1 MSNVRD
7 PLKALGDAL
16 RDLPDAVDVPLS
28 ETKPEDTAGLP
39 PVAAPLVVEEHV
51 GDGFSI
57 RVTEHKVKRTTVE
70 DLLDADLD
78 KLAASYQQHAKSK
91 LFDGNSHHGA

>member
-16 RDLPDAVDVPLS
+16 RDLPDAV
-28 ETKPEDTAGLP
+28 TATQPEDTAGLP

-78 KLAASYQQHAKSK
+78 KLVASYQQHAKSK
-91 LFDGNSHHGA
+91 LFDGNNHHGA

>member
-16 RDLPDAVDVPLS
+16 RDLPDAVAA
-28 ETKPEDTAGLP
+28 TQPEDTAGLP
-39 PVAAPLVVEEHV
+39 TVAAPVVEEHD
-51 GDGFSI
+51 GEGFSI